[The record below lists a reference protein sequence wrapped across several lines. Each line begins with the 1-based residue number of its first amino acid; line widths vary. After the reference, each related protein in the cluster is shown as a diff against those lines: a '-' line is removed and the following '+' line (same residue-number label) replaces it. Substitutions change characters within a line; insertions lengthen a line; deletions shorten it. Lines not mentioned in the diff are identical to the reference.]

1 MKEFNVTQTTILR
14 ACVHNDETAKKTSEN
29 HFLHITWQYVGFCV
43 AVCVREVGWVGRGKR
58 VRDQQHRTRDLSY
71 VLP

>member
-1 MKEFNVTQTTILR
+1 MLHRQQSFELAFIMMKR
-14 ACVHNDETAKKTSEN
+14 RKKTSEN

-71 VLP
+71 LLP